1 MEADS
6 IAVSYGPDSAELT
19 LNAEINEPS
28 ALALESA
35 LIIFFR
41 YYQYPAVLLRINS
54 NGGELVALHHILKSL
69 ESWRAAG
76 CQILTE
82 ASFRAGSAATV
93 LLSLGDV
100 GSRRV

>member
-1 MEADS
+1 MEPGS
-6 IAVSYGPDSAELT
+6 IAVLYGPDHAELT
-19 LNAEINEPS
+19 LNAEITEPS

-35 LIIFFR
+35 LGSLFR
-41 YYQYPAVLLRINS
+41 YYQYPAVVLRINY
-54 NGGELVALHHILKSL
+54 NGGELIALHHILKSL

-76 CQILTE
+76 RQILTE
-82 ASFRAGSAATV
+82 ASFRAGSAAAV